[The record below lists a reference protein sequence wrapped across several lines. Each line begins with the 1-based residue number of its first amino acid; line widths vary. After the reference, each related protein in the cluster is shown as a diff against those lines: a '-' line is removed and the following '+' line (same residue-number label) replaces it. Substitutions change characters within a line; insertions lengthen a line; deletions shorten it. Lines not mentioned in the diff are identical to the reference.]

1 MTDYHATQRTGS
13 PCAPFNC
20 AAASGAMGLYA
31 TTDGKVQLSADAFR
45 ARADVSCV
53 PGVHSN
59 SGGLFISD
67 VVRVFDI
74 YGELIDYGKTEMGY
88 TRWSPPELRR
98 RLHEEGEGGVL
109 LGDYDALPI
118 EYRASA
124 TFRGDHSVWVHDY
137 RELDDTICWHD
148 PLRLRPIRIPIG
160 AAISYWQKPDSPIRG
175 FAGWVTIPNEEVET
189 VLRYKITSNVEG
201 TVTVKGNGHMLVTL
215 DGRRVP
221 IPAGQVRECVAGVAL
236 LEPLDAVAGDR
247 TNAWLVGR
255 SVAPVNEPANLESA
269 LLLKSAATTQLVKV
283 EVVK

>member
-13 PCAPFNC
+13 ACAPFNC

-31 TTDGKVQLSADAFR
+31 TSDGRVQLSADAFR
-45 ARADVSCV
+45 ARANVSCV
-53 PGVHSN
+53 PGVHSS

-67 VVRVFDI
+67 VVRVFES
-74 YGELIDYGKTEMGY
+74 YGESIDYGKTEMGW
-88 TRWSPPELRR
+88 TRWPAPELRR
-98 RLHEEGEGGVL
+98 RLHEAGEGGVL

-137 RELDDTICWHD
+137 RESDDTICWHD
-148 PLRLRPIRIPIG
+148 PLRLRPIRIPIS
-160 AAISYWQKPDSPIRG
+160 AAVSYWQKPLSPIRG
-175 FAGWVTIPNEEVET
+175 YAGWVTIPNEEVET
-189 VLRYKITSNVEG
+189 VLRYKITSNVSG
-201 TVTVKGNGHMLVTL
+201 TVTVKGNGHALVTL

-221 IPAGQVRECVAGVAL
+221 IPNGQVRECVAGVAL
-236 LEPLDAVAGDR
+236 LEPLDAVPGDR

-255 SVAPVNEPANLESA
+255 SVSPVNEPANVESA

-283 EVVK
+283 EVF